1 MRDYFSSFIFVKASY
16 VAYEVINLRE
26 VSKTTEKN
34 TYSVL
39 STIGRKFHG
48 YLLNP
53 VDLWCNQVPE
63 LLC

>member
-1 MRDYFSSFIFVKASY
+1 MGDYFSSFVFVKASD

-34 TYSVL
+34 TYSTL
-39 STIGRKFHG
+39 STMNRKFHG

-53 VDLWCNQVPE
+53 VDLGCN
-63 LLC
+63 